1 MRITMF
7 GKAASTAVFSLL
19 ISISLNF
26 GSESES
32 QARSGD
38 SANFNR
44 IDSVEVD
51 GVFLRYNQE
60 DRNYLIACVMSE
72 IGNWKD
78 TDYDKMRQKS
88 IAITY
93 VILRRAKRGDFGG
106 GYSIKGNILAPNQFY
121 GMTLNT
127 NSSPFKGKPC
137 ANAAL
142 SNGPMADLKI
152 FFGMTFFD
160 LMDYMSFKYMLPL
173 GGFLMTIFAAYYW
186 GAADK
191 NAGCLPCR
199 PASLSM

>member
-1 MRITMF
+1 MF

-38 SANFNR
+38 SANFKR

-60 DRNYLIACVMSE
+60 DRNYLIACIISE

-78 TDYDKMRQKS
+78 TDYDKMKQKS

-127 NSSPFKGKPC
+127 NSSPFKGKPW

-142 SNGPMADLKI
+142 SMLNPDYRDEVVEYYNGNPAEFVRNILH
-152 FFGMTFFD
+152 
-160 LMDYMSFKYMLPL
+160 LLPSDTTTGDDAEL
-173 GGFLMTIFAAYYW
+173 FNDAFETV
-186 GAADK
+186 K
-191 NAGCLPCR
+191 NAV
-199 PASLSM
+199 MEF